1 MSDKDKKN
9 SSNNY
14 YIYVHDK
21 NTGKSEIIWDIFD
34 ETTKNK
40 DILLQVRINEQYN
53 KKISMLEEMLSKN
66 RSEVI
71 RLAVDNLFDSCLLK
85 EKPTN
90 KNSKELKRTKIQEE
104 ILFLLRQLEY
114 IYDTNNIDKYMKAL
128 RNKVRILEEGQKKEE
143 R

>member
-1 MSDKDKKN
+1 MSDKNKKN

-14 YIYVHDK
+14 IYVHNKDA
-21 NTGKSEIIWDIFD
+21 GKSEIIWNIFD
-34 ETTKNK
+34 EMTKNK

-53 KKISMLEEMLSKN
+53 KKITMLEEMLSKN

-85 EKPTN
+85 EKPTS
-90 KNSKELKRTKIQEE
+90 KNSKELKRVKIQEE
-104 ILFLLRQLEY
+104 ILFLLRQLEH

-128 RNKVRILEEGQKKEE
+128 RNKIRILEEGQKKEE